1 MTLIK
6 RSLTLLAI
14 PVLLATSAAFAKDGD
29 GRVERSGSCSGS
41 SNWEITAKPDSGR
54 LEVEFDVDQNRNGVR
69 WHVVL
74 KLNGEKVREGNR
86 KTQPPSG
93 SFSFDKRLPNPAGE
107 DKIVAIATR
116 ASGERCRGVVRI

>member
-1 MTLIK
+1 MTLHKLSPLLI
-6 RSLTLLAI
+6 SALLLT
-14 PVLLATSAAFAKDGD
+14 PAAFAKDGD

-41 SNWEITAKPDSGR
+41 SSWEITAKPDDGR
-54 LEVEFDVDQNRNGVR
+54 LEVEFDVDQNRNGVE

-86 KTQPPSG
+86 TTQPPSG
-93 SFSFDKRLPNPAGE
+93 SFSFDKRIPNPAGE
-107 DKIVAIATR
+107 DKIVAIAER